1 MSRLPDAPGEGHVDE
16 PTDAELHVG
25 ILAGDEGAMRRW
37 HDRVMPV
44 VRRVLRRK
52 GIPDEDAEEIFD
64 DVFVS
69 TIRHAVTITPLG
81 SGLRPYIL
89 GAAWRKIADHFEAA
103 KARVETVPLRDDDA
117 SAEAPGL
124 RDPVAAVAIAR
135 SVHVT
140 IDVSPAAR
148 RLQECLERVKPGVR
162 RLAELWMDEST
173 DHEIAEALGIAKTSV
188 RKYVQRM
195 KAALQRCIEGKD

>member
-1 MSRLPDAPGEGHVDE
+1 MSRLPDALGEGHMDE

-25 ILAGDEGAMRRW
+25 ILAGDQGSIRRW

-81 SGLRPYIL
+81 SGLRPYIM

-103 KARVETVPLRDDDA
+103 KTKVERHVASCRARWAALSGSPVARATSA
-117 SAEAPGL
+117 SQRSDEPGL
-124 RDPVAAVAIAR
+124 NTSR
-135 SVHVT
+135 SNT
-140 IDVSPAAR
+140 SPAWR
-148 RLQECLERVKPGVR
+148 
-162 RLAELWMDEST
+162 
-173 DHEIAEALGIAKTSV
+173 
-188 RKYVQRM
+188 
-195 KAALQRCIEGKD
+195 